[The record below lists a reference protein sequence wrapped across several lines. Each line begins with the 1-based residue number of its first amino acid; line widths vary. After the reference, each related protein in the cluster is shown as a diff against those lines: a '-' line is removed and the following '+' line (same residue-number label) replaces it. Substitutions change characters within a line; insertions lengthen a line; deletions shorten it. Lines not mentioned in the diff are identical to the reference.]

1 MSQRRSRFALLAIL
15 TAIAA
20 WGIAAWLGRASR
32 PWAGRLSDVGVA
44 LALLLTYAAGFASSA
59 LVTRS
64 PRLVPL
70 RAAAT
75 TLTLLALVLMGELPA
90 LFGLVD
96 YGRVWSVASGEW
108 RGPATSFVS
117 DPVLAWSRSPH
128 VTWSG
133 RPRSDMAVAF
143 NLPVRAPH
151 ALSFTT
157 DAWGFRNRNDQ
168 ERTDVVL
175 LGDSFVEGAYVSDE
189 ETAAEQLEGISGRSV
204 RNLGRSGYGT
214 LQELEVLRLY
224 ALPLRPRAVA
234 WFFYEGN
241 DLYDD
246 ETYENAI
253 AYLRQH
259 GDYASARRWGMDLHA
274 FPEASLSRNAFLLLR
289 RALDPLVPVS
299 APSFGLFRDPG
310 GAVVKLYFYR
320 DAALSFDA
328 YEEQRF
334 ARAKEA
340 LLRGAALLREKDI
353 TLRLVFVPS
362 KFRVYGSLCEFPECS
377 PCGAWHLWDLEARFE
392 AFCSRDGL
400 PLLDLTEPMRTAAA
414 RGQILYAP
422 EDSHW
427 NARGHHFVAEL
438 LSTALPLR

>member
-1 MSQRRSRFALLAIL
+1 MAVAV
-15 TAIAA
+15 
-20 WGIAAWLGRASR
+20 WGTAAWLARASQ
-32 PWAGRLSDVGVA
+32 PWAGRLSDVAVA
-44 LALLLTYAAGFASSA
+44 LALLLTYVAGFASSA
-59 LVTRS
+59 LVSRV

-75 TLTLLALVLMGELPA
+75 TLTLLALVLLGELPA

-96 YGRVWSVASGEW
+96 YGRLWSVASGEW
-108 RGPATSFVS
+108 TGPATSFVS

-128 VTWSG
+128 LTWSG

-151 ALSFTT
+151 PLSFTT
-157 DAWGFRNRNDQ
+157 DAWGFRNRSDH
-168 ERTDVVL
+168 ERAEVVL

-189 ETAAEQLEGISGRSV
+189 ETAAEQLERLSGWSV

-224 ALPLRPRAVA
+224 ALRLRPQAVA

-246 ETYENAI
+246 ENYENAI

-259 GDYASARRWGMDLHA
+259 GDYASSLRWGMDLRA

-289 RALDPLVPVS
+289 RVLDPMVPVS
-299 APSFGLFRDPG
+299 APSFGMFRDPG
-310 GAVVKLYFYR
+310 GAAVKLYFYR
-320 DAALSFDA
+320 DTALPFGA
-328 YEEQRF
+328 FEERRF
-334 ARAKEA
+334 ARAQDA
-340 LLRGAALLREKDI
+340 LLQGAALLREKHVA
-353 TLRLVFVPS
+353 LRLVFVPS
-362 KFRVYGSLCEFPECS
+362 KFRVYGSRCDFPEGS
-377 PCGAWHLWDLEARFE
+377 PCGAWRLWDLEARFE
-392 AFCSRDGL
+392 AFCSREGL
-400 PLLDLTEPMRTAAA
+400 PLLDLTKPLGTAAA

-427 NARGHHFVAEL
+427 NAQGHHFVAEL
-438 LSTALPLR
+438 LSTSLPLR